1 MAERWA
7 AKPEGS
13 VLGSEA
19 LAGPSIRG
27 GDGWRGSDFERDLN
41 VINMVTDTDRG
52 QAQPANPTPISLI
65 PTLGKSELCNELGL
79 YFRPQA
85 QSVTSPH
92 RHPASCPLGRLFQR
106 TRPARTVPGPSSLNS
121 GAGGRTGC
129 TWVGVLSRQK

>member
-1 MAERWA
+1 M
-7 AKPEGS
+7 
-13 VLGSEA
+13 
-19 LAGPSIRG
+19 
-27 GDGWRGSDFERDLN
+27 
-41 VINMVTDTDRG
+41 INMVTDTDRG